1 MTGGHRRRCT
11 APAITNKSAAASV
24 MRFTIGERM
33 YVMSRILVL
42 YGTTDGQTA
51 KIAGALGNALRT
63 QSSDV
68 DVVEAGRDAPGPEGY
83 AGIVVAASLHAG
95 GYQRPVRQWVRTH
108 AHVLNEKPTAFLSV
122 CLAVLQQEPKVQQ
135 DLSGII
141 GRFLTGT
148 GWQPTVTKP
157 VAGALLY
164 TRYNPIKR
172 WVMKRIVRKAGG
184 DADTSRDYE
193 YTDWSELRAFAD
205 EFGKLVQHGM
215 STGSTREARSSRV
228 A

>member
-1 MTGGHRRRCT
+1 MHRTGDH
-11 APAITNKSAAASV
+11 NKSAAASV
-24 MRFTIGERM
+24 MRFAIGERM

-63 QSSDV
+63 QGSDV

-108 AHVLNEKPTAFLSV
+108 AHALNEKPTAFLSV

-184 DADTSRDYE
+184 DTDTSRDYE
-193 YTDWSELRAFAD
+193 YTDWNDLRAFA
-205 EFGKLVQHGM
+205 EQFGSFVQRDAQIGGVHPAQ
-215 STGSTREARSSRV
+215 RPRV